1 MNRKDNKRRPRP
13 KQDNQTVYTA
23 PKAFNRRRFWLQLA
37 TVFAVVLAL
46 VFGMS
51 IFFKVE
57 TVKVAGVDKY
67 TEYQVKQASGIEKGD
82 NTMGLNKAAISSRIM
97 QKLPYVESVRVG
109 VSLPGTVNIQ
119 IKELNVTY
127 AITDQNDAWW
137 LMSADGK
144 IVEKIN
150 GGDATTHTKILGVK
164 LQDPQL
170 AQQAEAYEPGP
181 SVDEEGQTIPVTVYA
196 QERLEMVKTILQELE
211 KLGMLGSIASVD
223 VTHMDGLTLWYAD
236 QYEISLGD
244 SSQLAYKLGMI
255 KSAIEQVGDYRTG
268 NLDVTFAIQPDKV
281 IFTPFE

>member
-1 MNRKDNKRRPRP
+1 MNRKDNKRRSRP

-67 TEYQVKQASGIEKGD
+67 TEYQVKEASGIENGD

-119 IKELNVTY
+119 IKELTVTY
-127 AITDQNDAWW
+127 AITDQ
-137 LMSADGK
+137 DG
-144 IVEKIN
+144 
-150 GGDATTHTKILGVK
+150 
-164 LQDPQL
+164 
-170 AQQAEAYEPGP
+170 QQEVRANA
-181 SVDEEGQTIPVTVYA
+181 
-196 QERLEMVKTILQELE
+196 
-211 KLGMLGSIASVD
+211 
-223 VTHMDGLTLWYAD
+223 
-236 QYEISLGD
+236 
-244 SSQLAYKLGMI
+244 
-255 KSAIEQVGDYRTG
+255 
-268 NLDVTFAIQPDKV
+268 
-281 IFTPFE
+281 

>member
-1 MNRKDNKRRPRP
+1 MNRKDNKRRSRPR
-13 KQDNQTVYTA
+13 QDNQTVYTA

-67 TEYQVKQASGIEKGD
+67 TEYQIKQASGIEKGD
-82 NTMGLNKAAISSRIM
+82 STMGLNKAVISSRIM
-97 QKLPYVESVRVG
+97 QKLPYVESVQVG
-109 VSLPGTVNIQ
+109 VSLPGTVNIK
-119 IKELNVTY
+119 IKELTVTY

-150 GGDATTHTKILGVK
+150 GGDATTHTKILGVS

-170 AQQAEAYEPGP
+170 AEQAVAYEPGP
-181 SVDEEGQTIPVTVYA
+181 SVDENGQTIPVTVYA
-196 QERLEMVKTILQELE
+196 AERLDMVQNILQELE
-211 KLGMLGSIASVD
+211 KLGMLGGIASVD
-223 VTHMDGLTLWYAD
+223 VTRMDGITIWYGD

-244 SSQLAYKLGMI
+244 DSQLSYKLGMI
-255 KSAIEQVGDYRTG
+255 QGAIEQVGEYRTG
-268 NLDVTFAIQPDKV
+268 NLDVTFTIQPDKV